1 MSKAWFPYNRPDR
14 SDRTKQCTGDL
25 GDFMETVA
33 ENFATIEATAATMIA
48 WIELYPIWVR
58 VRLETI
64 AAHATDQ
71 RT

>member
-1 MSKAWFPYNRPDR
+1 
-14 SDRTKQCTGDL
+14 
-25 GDFMETVA
+25 METVA

-48 WIELYPIWVR
+48 WIELYLIWVR